1 MIAVN
6 ASTSPHSNVSFTPFG
21 SDALTFAGEGSGRF
35 LSAFRGS
42 SSPNSNSSLA
52 AVICTGI
59 KDDVEDGGDA
69 SGWVCFRIHFQTRFA
84 LTPCSRASFDTDAP
98 GSRQAAIPIH

>member
-6 ASTSPHSNVSFTPFG
+6 ASTSLHSNVSFTPFG

-42 SSPNSNSSLA
+42 SSNSSLA

-69 SGWVCFRIHFQTRFA
+69 SGWVCLRIHFQTRFA
-84 LTPCSRASFDTDAP
+84 LTPWSRASFDTDAP
-98 GSRQAAIPIH
+98 GSRQAIIRRSFEL

>member
-35 LSAFRGS
+35 LSAFS
-42 SSPNSNSSLA
+42 
-52 AVICTGI
+52 
-59 KDDVEDGGDA
+59 GGVPLD
-69 SGWVCFRIHFQTRFA
+69 R
-84 LTPCSRASFDTDAP
+84 PSRASSA
-98 GSRQAAIPIH
+98 